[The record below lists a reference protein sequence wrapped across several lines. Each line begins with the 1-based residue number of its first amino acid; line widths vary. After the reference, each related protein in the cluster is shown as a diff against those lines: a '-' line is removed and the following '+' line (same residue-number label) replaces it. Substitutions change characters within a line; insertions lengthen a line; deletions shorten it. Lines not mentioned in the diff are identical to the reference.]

1 MIEIVLIIIA
11 LFAIGAL
18 IPTGD
23 LLPWQGDRPLD
34 APIYRSRH
42 F

>member
-1 MIEIVLIIIA
+1 MIEIVLLIIA

-18 IPTGD
+18 IPAGD
-23 LLPWQGDRPLD
+23 LLPWQADRPLD
-34 APIYRSRH
+34 SPIFRSRH